1 MTEISRDQAHAA
13 WHAAET
19 LKRLSDR
26 LIALGPF
33 GLGLDGIT
41 AVIPVAGTVYS
52 AAAGAYILWQGVKAG
67 AAPLTLARMLA
78 YVAVDTVASDIPIVG
93 QAADVFFQGHL
104 MAANALQ
111 KDIVRRFGAPDAGL
125 RSAGSGSTARKAA
138 GAQPA

>member
-1 MTEISRDQAHAA
+1 MTEITREQAHQA
-13 WHAAET
+13 WRAAET

-52 AAAGAYILWQGVKAG
+52 AAAGAFLMWHGVRAG
-67 AAPLTLARMLA
+67 APAVTLARMLA
-78 YVAVDTVASDIPIVG
+78 YLAIDTIASDIPVVG

-111 KDIVRRFGAPDAGL
+111 KDIVRRFGAPEETL
-125 RSAGSGSTARKAA
+125 RPVGSGSTAGKAS

>member
-13 WHAAET
+13 WRAAET

-41 AVIPVAGTVYS
+41 AVIPVAGTIYS
-52 AAAGAYILWQGVKAG
+52 AAAGAYVMWQGVRAG

-78 YVAVDTVASDIPIVG
+78 YVAVDTIASDIPIVG

-111 KDIVRRFGAPDAGL
+111 KDIARRFGVPDAGL